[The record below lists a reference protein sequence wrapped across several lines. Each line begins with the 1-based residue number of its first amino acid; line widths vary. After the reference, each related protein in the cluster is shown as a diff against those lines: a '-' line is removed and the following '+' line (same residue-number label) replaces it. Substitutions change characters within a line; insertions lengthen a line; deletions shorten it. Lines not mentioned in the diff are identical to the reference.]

1 MAAPALKFAAVVLL
15 AALCA
20 AALAPAA
27 SGQQMDAL
35 AACIEG
41 CEWVACPEGQVCITV
56 CTPLPSCERRCRCTF
71 SGAGG

>member
-1 MAAPALKFAAVVLL
+1 MAARVLKLAAVVLL

-20 AALAPAA
+20 AALAPVA

-41 CEWVACPEGQVCITV
+41 CECVPCPEGQFLIEMFK
-56 CTPLPSCERRCRCTF
+56 PY
-71 SGAGG
+71 SGLLVN